1 MGEAPADR
9 WLIHAIVASNFGP
22 AFMFSGVAVALPAMG
37 RELSLS
43 AVELGLVETTF
54 LAGSTAFLLPA
65 GRLADATG
73 RRTLLRW
80 SFVAFGVLSLA
91 IGLSSHGA
99 TILLLR
105 LLQGIA
111 AALIGACGPA
121 ILIELVPV
129 ERRGRAFGAVMS
141 WAYAGLACGP
151 LAAGWLVAEVSWRAV
166 FLVGS
171 APILLGAAT
180 IWWRLAPRWL
190 PPGRW
195 VHPPSLVLLLTGIT
209 ALLFGTSVPAHAAVV
224 AVAIAGGAVALAA
237 FLLLQRRLHDPL
249 LDVRELGSNGVLS
262 SALLVQLLLYLNAY
276 CSYFVLSLFLQVTKG
291 MSSTRSGLVL
301 AVGSAVMA
309 FVAPFAGRLADRVR
323 AQRVAAAG
331 IAAVVVSSAL
341 GLLLGPHA
349 PWWHVVVVL
358 ATQGVGFGLFSSP
371 NMTIILGSLPRERSG
386 VASAIAAQ
394 ARTLGMFA
402 GMAAA
407 GAFMAAWIGERAVTE
422 DPARVADVVRG
433 AYSVLLVTSALA
445 LLASRWRPRADP
457 G

>member
-1 MGEAPADR
+1 MSDAPADR
-9 WLIHAIVASNFGP
+9 WLVHAIVASNFGP

-37 RELSLS
+37 RDLTLS

-54 LAGSTAFLLPA
+54 LAASTAFLLPA

-80 SFVAFGVLSLA
+80 SFVAFGVLSAA
-91 IGLSSHGA
+91 IGLSSHGD
-99 TILLLR
+99 TILVLR
-105 LLQGIA
+105 FLQGVA
-111 AALIGACGPA
+111 AALIGATGPA
-121 ILIELVPV
+121 VLVELVPV

-151 LAAGWLVAEVSWRAV
+151 LAAGWLVAHVSWRAV
-166 FLVGS
+166 FLAGS
-171 APILLGAAT
+171 APILIGAAV

-195 VHPPSLVLLLTGIT
+195 VHPPSLVLLLAGFT
-209 ALLFGTSVPAHAAVV
+209 ALLFGASVPAPGALV
-224 AVAIAGGAVALAA
+224 ASTIGGGIVALGL
-237 FLLLQRRLHDPL
+237 FVLLQRRRHDPL
-249 LDVRELGSNGVLS
+249 LDVRELGSNGVLR

-291 MSSTRSGLVL
+291 MKSTEAGLVL

-309 FVAPFAGRLADRVR
+309 VVAPFAGRLADRVR

-331 IAAVVVSSAL
+331 IVAVVASSAL

-349 PWWHVVVVL
+349 PWWHVVLVL
-358 ATQGVGFGLFSSP
+358 ATQGIGFGLFSSP
-371 NMTIILGSLPRERSG
+371 NMTIIVGSLPRERSG
-386 VASAIAAQ
+386 IASAIAAQ
-394 ARTLGMFA
+394 SRTLGMFA

-407 GAFMAAWIGERAVTE
+407 GAFMAACIGDRAVTE

-445 LLASRWRPRADP
+445 LLASWARSRAPR
-457 G
+457 